1 MSRSGTISIRSLFT
15 IEWMISFVVD
25 YACWWCLVSSS
36 DQVREHTELLCCSQ
50 LWHTVGTSSY
60 CSALVKLL
68 YSGQHNSDTS
78 NTLIDIST
86 IRAENQY
93 SVGVYNPS
101 CFSTKK
107 VQTAGPDQSL
117 WTTTIQRPKTDEKHV
132 CCIAVCLLAS
142 NGGLI

>member
-1 MSRSGTISIRSLFT
+1 MMSRSGTISIRSLFT

-25 YACWWCLVSSS
+25 YVGWWCLVSSS

-68 YSGQHNSDTS
+68 YSGQHNSDTAILW
-78 NTLIDIST
+78 LISPPSGRRINIQLVST
-86 IRAENQY
+86 ILHVLALRKCRQQAQISLYEQQQY
-93 SVGVYNPS
+93 SAPRQMRS
-101 CFSTKK
+101 MF
-107 VQTAGPDQSL
+107 
-117 WTTTIQRPKTDEKHV
+117 
-132 CCIAVCLLAS
+132 AVCLLAS